1 MSHDS
6 HLQNAVLAALSWEP
20 GVTAAHIG
28 VAANDGV
35 VTLSGHVP
43 NFAQKQAAER
53 AASQVKGVKAV
64 AQEIEVRLPGD
75 TGRSDEEI
83 AAAALNHLA
92 WDVRVPR
99 DAVKVEVEKG
109 WITLSGEVESY
120 FEKDAAAQDVQRL
133 FGTVGV
139 SNLITLKSKVD
150 VSNISDDILHAL
162 HRSWFFDPKTITVS
176 AEGSKVRLSGTALS
190 LHERQVAA
198 ATAWAAPG
206 VTDVENDIAV
216 V

>member
-1 MSHDS
+1 MSRDS
-6 HLQNAVLAALSWEP
+6 HLQKAVLAALNWEP

-28 VAANDGV
+28 VAADDGV
-35 VTLSGHVP
+35 VTLSGHVESY
-43 NFAQKQAAER
+43 AQKQAAEI

-64 AQEIEVRLPGD
+64 AQEIEVHLP
-75 TGRSDEEI
+75 SDARRTDEDI
-83 AAAALNHLA
+83 AAAAISHLD

-99 DAVKVEVEKG
+99 NAVKVEVEKG
-109 WITLSGEVESY
+109 WITLTGEVDSY
-120 FEKDAAAQDVQRL
+120 FQKDAAAQDVHRL
-133 FGTVGV
+133 LGTVGV
-139 SNLITLKSKVD
+139 SNRITIKPKVD
-150 VSNISDDILHAL
+150 VSTISDDIMHAL
-162 HRSWFFDPKTITVS
+162 HRSWFFDPKTITVT
-176 AEGSKVRLSGTALS
+176 ADGGKVLLAGTVGS

>member
-1 MSHDS
+1 MSRDN
-6 HLQNAVLAALSWEP
+6 HLQKAVLAALNWEP

-28 VAANDGV
+28 VAAADGV
-35 VTLSGHVP
+35 VTLSGRVESY
-43 NFAQKQAAER
+43 AQKQAAEL

-64 AQEIEVRLPGD
+64 VQEIEVHLP
-75 TGRSDEEI
+75 SDARRTDEDI
-83 AAAALNHLA
+83 AAAAISHLA

-109 WITLSGEVESY
+109 WITLTGEVDSY
-120 FEKDAAAQDVQRL
+120 FQKDAAAQDVHRL
-133 FGTVGV
+133 LGTIGV
-139 SNLITLKSKVD
+139 TNRIAIKPKVD
-150 VSNISDDILHAL
+150 VSNIGDDIMHAL
-162 HRSWFFDPKTITVS
+162 HRSWFFDPKTITVT
-176 AEGSKVRLSGTALS
+176 AEGSKVVLTGTVES